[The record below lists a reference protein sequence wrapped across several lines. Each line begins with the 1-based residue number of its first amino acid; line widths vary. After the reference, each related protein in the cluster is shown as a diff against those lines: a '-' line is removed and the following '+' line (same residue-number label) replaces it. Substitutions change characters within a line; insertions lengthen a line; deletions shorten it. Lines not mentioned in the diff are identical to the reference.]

1 MGNSN
6 NIVRGILKV
15 TFLLR
20 LLVLH
25 MCSQGVLERRTC
37 CHKSYACLCELR
49 INQSKNFLLPRH
61 KRTSLVSSVS
71 HIFCHKN
78 LLHSSASFSVC

>member
-25 MCSQGVLERRTC
+25 MCSQGVLERRIC
-37 CHKSYACLCELR
+37 YHKSYACLCEL
-49 INQSKNFLLPRH
+49 
-61 KRTSLVSSVS
+61 
-71 HIFCHKN
+71 
-78 LLHSSASFSVC
+78 